1 MLTRVLL
8 HMVKPTSG
16 IDAAMHL
23 RTNSQ
28 WFRRK
33 VEDAS
38 SFIVGNFSNH
48 YLLAAGGDYAK
59 IVNLAAAC
67 RIKSC
72 AVENYGMFAVASERF
87 NDTSVEVVEKR
98 IVVIK
103 AVSHRS
109 ALSN

>member
-67 RIKSC
+67 WIESST
-72 AVENYGMFAVASERF
+72 VEHDGSPAIAIERF
-87 NDTSVEVVEKR
+87 DHASIEVVEKR
-98 IVVIK
+98 IVIVE